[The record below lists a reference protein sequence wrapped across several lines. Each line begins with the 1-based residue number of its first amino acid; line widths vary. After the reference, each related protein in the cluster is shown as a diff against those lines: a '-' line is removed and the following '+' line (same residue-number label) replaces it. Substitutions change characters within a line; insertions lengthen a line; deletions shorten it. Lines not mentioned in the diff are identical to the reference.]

1 MIVNTRNIKAYDDNY
16 SFNKSLKDLKDKVKS
31 QLNNTVVAEILSFT
45 GTEIT
50 KDYKFKNN
58 PSFSIAR
65 DGYIKDFGSTGFNG
79 DIFDFIKK
87 EKSISFID
95 AVKYVA
101 DCLGVNYE

>member
-1 MIVNTRNIKAYDDNY
+1 MIGYTKYNNY
-16 SFNKSLKDLKDKVKS
+16 SSYKSIITLKNEIKS
-31 QLNNTVVAEILSFT
+31 QLNNIAVAEILSYI
-45 GTEIT
+45 GIEIT
-50 KDYKFKNN
+50 RQYRFKNN

-65 DGYIKDFGSTGFNG
+65 NGYIKDFGSTGFSG
-79 DIFDFIKK
+79 DIFDFIQK